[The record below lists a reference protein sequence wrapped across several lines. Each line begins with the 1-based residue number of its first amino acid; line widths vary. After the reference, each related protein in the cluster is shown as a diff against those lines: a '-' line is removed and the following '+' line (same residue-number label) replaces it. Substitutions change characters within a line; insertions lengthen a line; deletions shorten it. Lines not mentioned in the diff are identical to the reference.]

1 MLRVGTTP
9 RLFECMRTLVI
20 GIDSGTQSTKAL
32 VLDVAK
38 RAVVGSASVAYD
50 LIPGLPPG
58 AKEQHPHTWRDATAK
73 AVKAAL
79 KQAKAGPSEVKAIGV
94 SGQQHGFVPLD
105 QEGNVI
111 RPAKLWCDTATA
123 AECAEI
129 TERLGGPRPA
139 IKALGN
145 AVLPGFTASKILWLK
160 KHEPQNFARLATVLL
175 PHDYLNRWLTGRA
188 VMEYGDASG
197 TALMDVRTRK
207 WSPAVLKAIDRD
219 LDTKL
224 PPLQPSDQPVGTL
237 QAATAKALGLNPD
250 VVVSAG
256 GGDNMMGAI
265 GTGNTRPGV
274 VTASFGTSG
283 TIYACANEPVVD
295 PQGEIAAFCDSTN
308 RWLPLLCTMNV
319 TVATEMVRSDFGLTH
334 AAFEKAAAKAPP
346 GAAGL
351 LLLPYLEGERTP
363 NVPDGTG
370 VFFGV
375 RPATFTAPHFAR
387 AAMEGVT
394 LGMNYG
400 LRRLADLGVKATQI
414 RATGGGSNSRLW
426 RQIMAD
432 VFNAEVVTLSV
443 AEGAAYGAALQALWC
458 WRRQKGDAVR
468 IEEITDAY
476 VGLNAAER
484 AEPEADAV
492 ARYAELQ
499 EMQDEVSKSLRGAF
513 ERHRRFLAR

>member
-1 MLRVGTTP
+1 
-9 RLFECMRTLVI
+9 MRTLVI

-32 VLDVAK
+32 VLDVTK
-38 RAVVGSASVAYD
+38 KQVVGSASVAYG
-50 LIPGLPPG
+50 LLPNLPPG

-73 AVKAAL
+73 AIRAAL
-79 KQAKAGPSEVKAIGV
+79 KQAKATAGEVKAIGV

-105 QEGNVI
+105 NAGQVI

-123 AECAEI
+123 AECEQI
-129 TERLGGPRPA
+129 TERLGGVRPT
-139 IKALGN
+139 IKVLGN

-160 KHEPQNFARLATVLL
+160 KHEPQNYAKLATVLL
-175 PHDYLNRWLTGRA
+175 PHDYLNWWLTGRA

-197 TALMDVRTRK
+197 TALLDVRSRK
-207 WSPAVLKAIDRD
+207 WSAPVLKAIDPD
-219 LDTKL
+219 LADKL
-224 PPLQPSDQPVGTL
+224 PPLIPSDQPVGTL
-237 QAATAKALGLNPD
+237 QPATAKSLGLNPE
-250 VVVSAG
+250 VLVSAG

-283 TIYACANEPVVD
+283 TIYACADEPVVD
-295 PQGEIAAFCDSTN
+295 PLGEIAAFCDSTN

-319 TVATEMVRSDFGLTH
+319 TVATEMVRQDFKLTH

-351 LLLPYLEGERTP
+351 VLLPYLEGERTP

-375 RPATFTAPHFAR
+375 RPTTFQAAHFAR
-387 AAMEGVT
+387 AALEGVT

-414 RATGGGSNSRLW
+414 RATGGGANSKLW
-426 RQIMAD
+426 RQLMAD
-432 VFNAEVVTLSV
+432 IFQAEVVTLKV
-443 AEGAAYGAALQALWC
+443 GEGAAFGAALQALWC
-458 WRRQKGDAVR
+458 WRRHLGQALR
-468 IEEITDAY
+468 IEDVTDAF
-476 VGLNAAER
+476 VTLNPSETT
-484 AEPEADAV
+484 EPNPANTAL
-492 ARYAELQ
+492 YAELQ
-499 EMQDEVSKSLRGAF
+499 ALQDELSKALRPAF
-513 ERHRRFLAR
+513 QRHRSLVTRPG